1 MGSGHAHGHGH
12 GHGAGH
18 GHDHHHHAPPGDRL
32 SLAFLIGIL
41 LNSAFVIA
49 EFLAGVAA
57 DSMALMADAG
67 HNLGDVLGLIVAW
80 GGAVLTKRA
89 TGPRFSYGLK
99 KSSILAALINALLL
113 LVAVGVIAA
122 EAIRRLSEPQTADG
136 QLVMIVA
143 GIGILINGATALLF
157 MKGAKDDIN
166 VRGAFLH
173 MAADAAVSAG
183 VVVAGFLTLRSG
195 ASWIDPLTSLIVA
208 AVILYSTAGLLVES
222 TLMTLAGV
230 PRGIDPAAV
239 QAALGRLPG
248 VTGAHHLHIW
258 PLSTTETALTVHLD
272 VEVGT
277 DRDRVLRRAHDYV
290 HELFGIDHSTIQV
303 EQASDD
309 CGGGGAHCH
318 DGPGGHG
325 QK

>member
-1 MGSGHAHGHGH
+1 MGLGHDHAHGG
-12 GHGAGH
+12 
-18 GHDHHHHAPPGDRL
+18 GHDHHHHAPPVDRIGA
-32 SLAFLIGIL
+32 AFLIGIL
-41 LNSAFVIA
+41 LNSVFVVA
-49 EFLAGVAA
+49 EFLAGFAA

-80 GGAVLTKRA
+80 GGAVLTRRSA
-89 TGPRFSYGLK
+89 GPRFSYGLK

-122 EAIRRLSEPQTADG
+122 EAIRRLYQPSTSDG
-136 QLVMIVA
+136 QMVMIVA
-143 GIGILINGATALLF
+143 GIGIVINGITALLF
-157 MKGAKDDIN
+157 MRGAKDDIN

-183 VVVAGFLTLRSG
+183 VVVAGFLTLKTG

-208 AVILYSTAGLLVES
+208 AVILYSTAGLLMES

-230 PRGIDPAAV
+230 PRGIDPEAV
-239 QAALGRLPG
+239 HGALARLPG

-258 PLSTTETALTVHLD
+258 PLSTTETALTVHL
-272 VEVGT
+272 EVAEET
-277 DRDRVLRRAHDYV
+277 DRDQVLHRAHDFV
-290 HELFGIDHSTIQV
+290 HEMFGIDHSTIQV
-303 EQASDD
+303 ECRSAHGDED
-309 CGGGGAHCH
+309 CEAGGAHCH
-318 DGPGGHG
+318 DAHLPADAG